1 MRLTKSVF
9 VAVIVA
15 VIAVFAAAAGSAAA
29 NTAVMADDLQSFE
42 KDNPQGY
49 VNFCSST
56 AAFYQQ
62 KADFAKALTWTDR
75 ILQAQP
81 QNIQALLYKS
91 QLLFSLDRY
100 EECEKIL
107 EAFEASP
114 QLKDSPVLVGLR
126 GLLYKSYKASKKLAD
141 KEKELE
147 AELKA
152 EEIASSRDTKP
163 PGGVIASD
171 VEAKPEQIPSLRGAA
186 EPRRSNLDT
195 YRQLF
200 MMYRT
205 SESYDKTIKLAEK
218 AIGAHPAESSF
229 KFALAYACD
238 RKDKIDAAIGEY
250 KTIIAAYPDNLNAYN
265 LLFIMLKE
273 KKRLNDARALWGD
286 FIKSDPNNA
295 YRRFQ
300 LVDILY
306 NMDKLDEA
314 DAELNAI
321 GQLYPANPQFL
332 AQINGYRNWI
342 AEAKNKAAGK
352 SAGKKPAAGIEKKP
366 SETGAAKPSSSAAS
380 KGKKKGL
387 WSW

>member
-1 MRLTKSVF
+1 MSIIKSVLA
-9 VAVIVA
+9 AVIVA
-15 VIAVFAAAAGSAAA
+15 VIAVSAAAAGNVAA
-29 NTAVMADDLQSFE
+29 NTAAMADDLQSFA

-49 VNFCSST
+49 VNFCSSI

-62 KADFAKALTWTDR
+62 KSDFTKALAWTDR

-81 QNIQALLYKS
+81 QNIQAHLYKS
-91 QLLFSLDRY
+91 QLLFSLGHY

-114 QLKDSPVLVGLR
+114 QLKDSPALVGLR
-126 GLLYKSYKASKKLAD
+126 GLLYQSYKASKKLED
-141 KEKELE
+141 KEKEIE
-147 AELKA
+147 KKLKDK
-152 EEIASSRDTKP
+152 EVDI
-163 PGGVIASD
+163 
-171 VEAKPEQIPSLRGAA
+171 
-186 EPRRSNLDT
+186 DT
-195 YRQLF
+195 YRQAF
-200 MMYRT
+200 MMYRA

-218 AIGAHPAESSF
+218 AIEAYPAESSF
-229 KFALAYACD
+229 KFALAYAYD

-250 KTIIAAYPDNLNAYN
+250 KTIIAAYPNNLNAYN
-265 LLFIMLKE
+265 LLFVMLKE
-273 KKRLNDARALWGD
+273 KKRLSDAYALWGD

-295 YRRFQ
+295 YKRFQ

-321 GQLYPANPQFL
+321 QQLYPANPQLL
-332 AQINGYRNWI
+332 AQISGYRNWI

-352 SAGKKPAAGIEKKP
+352 SAGKKPAAGVENKP
-366 SETGAAKPSSSAAS
+366 TEIAAAKSASPAAS

-387 WSW
+387 WGW